1 MQQDTRERIEEHKR
15 PHGDDARGEAEP
27 AELLSR
33 ADGQAVFEQAGV
45 GPDDERKPQH
55 DAHHTDGEAA
65 HTRTLVDARRPHELD
80 KPDLVQ
86 RAQVKDE
93 HHDEHEREADEG
105 EEGRLGRE
113 AKAEVGDRLVEEGCR
128 HKHQDLREEHT
139 HGEPHQKRGDR
150 REERLE
156 HEDQRDLTLPHTQQL
171 VEAKLPLATLDQV
184 VVGID
189 HEEAQNEGQKHRD
202 EAHEH
207 RDGLHHL
214 ARVLREEV
222 RLSGDGVERVEHR
235 HAQHERDE
243 VDRVVAQRLAYVAQ
257 GQPKEHRTAHPP
269 SSRRPP

>member
-1 MQQDTRERIEEHKR
+1 M
-15 PHGDDARGEAEP
+15 
-27 AELLSR
+27 
-33 ADGQAVFEQAGV
+33 
-45 GPDDERKPQH
+45 
-55 DAHHTDGEAA
+55 
-65 HTRTLVDARRPHELD
+65 
-80 KPDLVQ
+80 Q
-86 RAQVKDE
+86 RAQVEDK
-93 HHDEHEREADEG
+93 HHDEHEREADEC